1 MANKKRS
8 KDNTAP
14 SISELEAEKRR
25 LYQENDSKKLEQVKK
40 QLDFLYYGI
49 K

>member
-1 MANKKRS
+1 MAKTRS

-14 SISELEAEKRR
+14 SISELEQQKRR
-25 LYQENDSKKLEQVKK
+25 LYHENDPKKLDEIKK